1 LFDSFAVV
9 NSFIAWRNHILKGR
23 PEKER
28 AWKKY
33 GIREARLQL
42 ITRWAKRCSLHYERA
57 QAHKKK
63 RMRIVTNRM
72 SELPNPLLMFELKGT
87 PEKPGSKY
95 HVQPLKI
102 PAGSGYCVV
111 CGKKRSCS
119 AGDVLWSS
127 AEYSPCAQPQ
137 SGIACSGCTRF
148 GTRYRDLTKQIN

>member
-1 LFDSFAVV
+1 MFDSFAVV

-42 ITRWAKRCSLHYERA
+42 ITRWAKRCSLHYERD

-95 HVQPLKI
+95 HVQPLKM

-111 CGKKRSCS
+111 CGKKTKLQCW
-119 AGDVLWSS
+119 G
-127 AEYSPCAQPQ
+127 CAMELR
-137 SGIACSGCTRF
+137 GIFPVCPTSKRNCMQRMH
-148 GTRYRDLTKQIN
+148 QIRNEI

>member
-1 LFDSFAVV
+1 M
-9 NSFIAWRNHILKGR
+9 KGR

-95 HVQPLKI
+95 HVQPLKM
-102 PAGSGYCVV
+102 PAGSGHCVV
-111 CGKKRSCS
+111 CGKKTKLQCWGCAMELCGIFPVCPTSKRNCMQRMHQIRN
-119 AGDVLWSS
+119 
-127 AEYSPCAQPQ
+127 EIETSP
-137 SGIACSGCTRF
+137 SKSIEKINKNDSKF
-148 GTRYRDLTKQIN
+148 FTKYFKM